1 MTIPLPFSDSFSLT
15 PAPFNSRVS
24 DQIDQI
30 KNYYAV
36 AFKPGYPLQA
46 SELNEI
52 QEIFYVQQTLTQ
64 TMISNWMSAGV
75 ILGVNAVTGPG
86 WDGCTPINPNLITY
100 TAGTNTLTFGL
111 GWYLIKKTNVNG
123 GIGVWVY
130 NNTIATISLVVAG
143 DYGIIV
149 EPITI
154 NCTSINPEPLN
165 TDSSLQDQIGINVI
179 NGPCGAARLK
189 LNVHAFSN
197 INTVTTRYLCPILTV
212 TAAAG
217 VNTVTYKN
225 NYKIT
230 IT

>member
-15 PAPFNSRVS
+15 PPPFNSRVS
-24 DQIDQI
+24 NQIDQI

-75 ILGVNAVTGPG
+75 ILGVNQVTGPG

-100 TAGTNTLTFGL
+100 IASTNTLTFGV

-130 NNTIATISLVVAG
+130 NDSITNISSVVAG

-154 NCTSINPEPLN
+154 NCTTQNPEPSN

-217 VNTVTYKN
+217 VNTLTYKN

-230 IT
+230 